1 MALLPNYEHAIIES
15 VKLRDYILS
24 PTHPIGKFKAKFFE
38 QAGYTQASWERLEK
52 DIREQHLS
60 KDAKEGK
67 LSPFGKKYDITAP
80 LNGSNSIIIVTSVW
94 IILKGEEVPRL
105 ITLIPRG
112 EINEI

>member
-1 MALLPNYEHAIIES
+1 MLPNYEHAIIES

-38 QAGYTQASWERLEK
+38 QAGYTHEYWGKLER

-60 KDAKEGK
+60 KDEMEGK
-67 LSPFGKKYDITAP
+67 PSPFGKKYEIKAP
-80 LNGSNSIIIVTSVW
+80 LKGPKSVIMVTSVW

-105 ITLIPRG
+105 ITLIPEVR
-112 EINEI
+112 